1 MVAFTE
7 RAVGKRFMSAILIAD
22 AKHTMSDVWITI
34 TVIGGLIGV
43 WFGYQWLDI
52 VLAHTLYL
60 FTWRQFQSIILN
72 N

>member
-1 MVAFTE
+1 MWILLIVLGINISVAFTE

-43 WFGYQWLDI
+43 WLGLQW
-52 VLAHTLYL
+52 
-60 FTWRQFQSIILN
+60 
-72 N
+72 